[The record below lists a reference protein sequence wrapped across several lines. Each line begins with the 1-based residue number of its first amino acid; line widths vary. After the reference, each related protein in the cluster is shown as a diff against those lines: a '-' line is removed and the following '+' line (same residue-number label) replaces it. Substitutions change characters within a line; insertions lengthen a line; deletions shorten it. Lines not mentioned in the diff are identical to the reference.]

1 MITSKE
7 AFESLIRRFDKDRT
21 IFDKSVKWPYDDKK
35 RNKQREV
42 AISRFPIDTIR
53 HMTINQYA
61 LGQKNEAGKTDDS
74 NFSYMLEYGTDTLG
88 HITGPA
94 PKCGIYYDKTGELRY
109 PNKYSN
115 YQSAFEAILKQ
126 IQKTIDAGHN
136 FINDHDVQKLSK
148 IIDDR
153 EPFDIHINVRVKIL
167 VVYFSNTFLGIISR
181 RHIKNMIDYFEIPR
195 KHLGGKLIQKQ
206 FKLIEQK
213 NIHPIMKDWS
223 VEDYSHFLWH
233 TLCVKT
239 TIKNGDGSD
248 DTSSRELLLPRENDL
263 EERKKRIQ
271 KNLLID
277 SDIIDRI
284 IASLCAGKHVL
295 LTGQVG
301 TGKTDL
307 AQTIP
312 KVIWGYNAEV
322 HTATSDWSTQDVI
335 GGIIPKIEK
344 GQVIYR
350 IQKGCV
356 ASTVSKNWKDKAVV
370 SGRENSRTDHRT
382 DNIHSDERVWL
393 VIDEFNRAN
402 IDRAFGQ
409 LFTALE
415 YGEIKMPTESDDSSK
430 SDFQTLV
437 IPKDYRIIG
446 TLNTHDRHFL
456 FHLSDALK
464 RRFDFIEV
472 KPPTRKLAGEEI
484 CMMRKKA
491 ADSTSLLDEIRKLTE
506 SKEKTDEKLYE
517 IMSFIRETKQLGTA
531 FLISILKDMLIYHKM
546 GKGWDTSLDSALTK
560 KIIPQIEDLQVPA
573 LRAIMH
579 FVNGDMTNF
588 FVNFPH
594 DGHFE
599 KVEDY
604 VKELKK
610 YKSYRFKRFSKE
622 FTKDWI
628 SEFKQNDLFKISK
641 TQNRTQEQID
651 DYKSC
656 VKDLRPWNEELKMPM
671 LSHFTESIKS
681 IIREKESVAVNALE
695 PNFD

>member
-1 MITSKE
+1 MIASKE
-7 AFESLIRRFDKDRT
+7 TFESLIRRFDKDRT
-21 IFDKSVKWPYDDKK
+21 IFAKFGKWPYDDKE
-35 RNKQREV
+35 RDKQRKS
-42 AISRFPIDTIR
+42 AISQFPIDTIR

-61 LGQKNEAGKTDDS
+61 LGQKDEAGKTDHS
-74 NFSYMLEYGTDTLG
+74 NFSYMLEYGTDMLG
-88 HITGPA
+88 RITGPA
-94 PKCGIYYDKTGELRY
+94 RKCGIYYDNTGKLQY
-109 PNKYSN
+109 PNKYAN

-153 EPFDIHINVRVKIL
+153 EQFDIHINVRAKIL
-167 VVYFSNTFLGIISR
+167 YVYFSNTFLGITSR
-181 RHIKNMIDYFEIPR
+181 RHIKNMIDYFEIPKKR
-195 KHLGGKLIQKQ
+195 LGGKLIQKQ

-213 NIHPIMKDWS
+213 NIHPIMKNWS

-233 TLCVKT
+233 TLCVET
-239 TIKNGDGSD
+239 TIIDDDGSRK
-248 DTSSRELLLPRENDL
+248 TLLLPCENDL
-263 EERKKRIQ
+263 EKHKKEIQ
-271 KNLLID
+271 EKLLID

-284 IASLCAGKHVL
+284 VASLCAGKHVL

-312 KVIWGYNAEV
+312 KVIWDYNAEV

-344 GQVIYR
+344 GQVVYR

-356 ASTVSKNWKDKAVV
+356 ASTVSKNWKDEAVT
-370 SGRENSRTDHRT
+370 SGRKNSRTDLGT

-415 YGEIKMPTESDDSSK
+415 YGEIKMPTESDDASK

-484 CMMRKKA
+484 FMMRKKA
-491 ADSTSLLDEIRKLTE
+491 ADGISLQDEIGKLTQ

-546 GKGWDTSLDSALTK
+546 GKRWDAGLDSALTK
-560 KIIPQIEDLQVPA
+560 KIIPQIEDLQVPT

-594 DGHFE
+594 DEHFE

-604 VKELKK
+604 AKELKK
-610 YKSYRFKRFSKE
+610 YESYHFKRFSKR

-628 SEFKQNDLFKISK
+628 SEFKQNNLFKISK

-671 LSHFTESIKS
+671 LSRFTESIKN
-681 IIREKESVAVNALE
+681 IIQEKESVTVNALE
-695 PNFD
+695 SNVD